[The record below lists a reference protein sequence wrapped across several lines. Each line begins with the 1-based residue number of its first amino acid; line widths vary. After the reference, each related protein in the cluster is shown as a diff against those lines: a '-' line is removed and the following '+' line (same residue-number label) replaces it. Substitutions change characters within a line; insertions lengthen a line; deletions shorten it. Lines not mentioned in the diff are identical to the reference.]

1 MASIT
6 LVPEKACAKYFKEFV
21 DKETNKEK

>member
-6 LVPEKACAKYFKEFV
+6 LVPEKACAKYFKELV
-21 DKETNKEK
+21 NKETNKEK